1 LKQATTGAIMPPVS
15 HAALAGLASVGLMVS
30 MLVLM
35 EAGRRIGRRR
45 TSTDPDG
52 GSAGAG
58 AVSAAVFALLGL
70 LVAFTFSGAAARFDS
85 RRQYVVEEANDVG
98 TAWLRLDLLPEAAQ
112 PPLRALFRAYLDSRL
127 ETYRLVPDMA
137 AVEAELG
144 RSAALQSEIWAQAV
158 AGCAAKGDP
167 GTTTLVLPAL
177 NAMFDITT
185 TRTMAA
191 RLHPPGVVFGLLF
204 ALALACA
211 LLAGFGMAGSPHP
224 EWLHMVAFAVVL
236 ALCVY
241 VILDFEYPRIG
252 FIRVDDFDQVLRDV
266 RRSMQ

>member
-1 LKQATTGAIMPPVS
+1 MS
-15 HAALAGLASVGLMVS
+15 HALLAGLAALGLLAA

-35 EAGRRIGRRR
+35 EAGRRFGRRR
-45 TSTDPDG
+45 GSADPG
-52 GSAGAG
+52 GGTAGAG

-70 LVAFTFSGAAARFDS
+70 LVAFTFSGAAARFDT
-85 RRQYVVEEANDVG
+85 RRQLVVEEANDIG

-127 ETYRLVPDMA
+127 ETYRLIPDMA
-137 AVEAELG
+137 AVDAELK
-144 RSAALQSEIWAQAV
+144 RSAALQAEIWTRAV

-167 GTTTLVLPAL
+167 ATTSLVLPAL

-185 TRTMAA
+185 TRTFAA
-191 RLHPPGVVFGLLF
+191 RLHPPGVVFALLF

-211 LLAGFGMAGSPHP
+211 LLAGFAMAGSDRP
-224 EWLHMVAFAVVL
+224 EWLHMLAFAAVM

-241 VILDFEYPRIG
+241 VILDFEYPRLG
-252 FIRVDDFDQVLRDV
+252 FIRVDAFDQVLLDL